1 MTMHDDDDYGNDYG
15 SDGNYDDFLVTT
27 TQDQLKN

>member
-1 MTMHDDDDYGNDYG
+1 MTMTMHDDDDDDYGNDYG

-27 TQDQLKN
+27 T